1 VVSYPYEWCFS
12 MLRDAALLQLDL
24 LLAALDENMT
34 LKDATPFNVQ
44 WFGTRPVFIDT
55 GSFTRADP
63 GTPWLGYRQFCE
75 MFLYPLLLQ
84 AYKGVPFQPW
94 LRGSLEGLDAGH
106 VNRLMSLRDRLRP
119 GVFTHVYLLSKAQ
132 SRYSETSR
140 DVRQELRS
148 AGFGPALVKAN
159 VTRMRRTVERLR
171 WNAGRSTW
179 SEYADTNSYDPENR
193 DRKLRFVREAARSQ
207 RRAVVWDLGCNT
219 GEYSRAVRESADL
232 VVALDADH
240 LAIERLYRALAQ
252 ENDTTILPLVADLTN
267 PSPGVGWRNLERRTL
282 LDRTRPDLI
291 LALALIHHLAI
302 ARNVPLPEIVDWLAS
317 FGSEVVV
324 EFPGPGDPM
333 VQRLLRNRGDLDFG
347 YTRARFEAELERH
360 FSTVAVD
367 QLLSGQRT
375 IYHLRPRAIAG

>member
-1 VVSYPYEWCFS
+1 
-12 MLRDAALLQLDL
+12 
-24 LLAALDENMT
+24 
-34 LKDATPFNVQ
+34 
-44 WFGTRPVFIDT
+44 
-55 GSFTRADP
+55 
-63 GTPWLGYRQFCE
+63 
-75 MFLYPLLLQ
+75 
-84 AYKGVPFQPW
+84 
-94 LRGSLEGLDAGH
+94 
-106 VNRLMSLRDRLRP
+106 
-119 GVFTHVYLLSKAQ
+119 
-132 SRYSETSR
+132 
-140 DVRQELRS
+140 
-148 AGFGPALVKAN
+148 
-159 VTRMRRTVERLR
+159 MRRTVERLR